1 MTELSENHK
10 AFFQSMKESSELEQ
24 HGFRLLLKRKDFADF
39 FDILKAEGFFAPER
53 NPAPEE
59 SERLVTVPYWPPL
72 DYLRKCAEE
81 ASRSKNI
88 ELAKRV
94 MAIVRE
100 VSQGDKGT
108 VQDNSHTADAFAE
121 IIGLLPKTVVR
132 LRDIGFVSRWIGVRF
147 NNGRIGYVLDKG
159 ALRSFLASGNR
170 RDWRKALEI
179 LRHCTAFRWAEKKRE
194 QPVPMVD
201 VHSLGALIEHHASAF
216 GRKLGADA
224 VRLFEERV
232 HGVFRPKGKGRPK

>member
-10 AFFQSMKESSELEQ
+10 AFFQSMKDSSELEQ
-24 HGFRLLLKRKDFADF
+24 YGFRLLLKRKDFADF
-39 FDILKAEGFFAPER
+39 FDALKAGGFFAPER

-59 SERLVTVPYWPPL
+59 SERLVTVPYWAPL

-81 ASRSKNI
+81 ASRKENI
-88 ELAKRV
+88 ELARRV

-108 VQDNSHTADAFAE
+108 FQDNSHTADVFAE
-121 IIGLLPKTVVR
+121 IIGLLPKSVVR

-147 NNGRIGYVLDKG
+147 NNGRIGHVLDKG
-159 ALRSFLASGNR
+159 ALRSFLSSDNR

-179 LRHCTAFRWAEKKRE
+179 LRHCTAFHWVGERRK
-194 QPVPMVD
+194 QPVPMAD
-201 VHSLGALIEHHASAF
+201 VHSLKAPALSRCTSQELA
-216 GRKLGADA
+216 
-224 VRLFEERV
+224 RLRL
-232 HGVFRPKGKGRPK
+232 RPTSM